1 MRAKMKKF
9 VEIGKFPCKKLP
21 GKEVCKKNR
30 KICGKKHKMLPLRHP
45 KIALFPKGAWATPG
59 GGASCG
65 GFTTSGGLAPVGG
78 MAGGTAGAVLSEE
91 GRPPGECHTETGTMY
106 GILPQPVGVAPSA
119 DHTKARMDTPKGV
132 GTCGSEGGVG
142 ALGLGAAGPARCR
155 PAAGEREVRTLALW
169 RLHTIAYQPP
179 GGGGRG
185 HFPPSKK
192 QQPVNHFFKNQST
205 SAHPT
210 QGGGS
215 HLSKMTPGPK
225 SVDIWPKLPKF
236 STFFGQPQPHPWKG
250 GV

>member
-119 DHTKARMDTPKGV
+119 DHHQQPTPKHAW
-132 GTCGSEGGVG
+132 TH
-142 ALGLGAAGPARCR
+142 LKGLGPVGRKGEWGRWDWAPLGRPVADPR
-155 PAAGEREVRTLALW
+155 PASGKS
-169 RLHTIAYQPP
+169 
-179 GGGGRG
+179 G
-185 HFPPSKK
+185 PS
-192 QQPVNHFFKNQST
+192 PC
-205 SAHPT
+205 
-210 QGGGS
+210 GGS
-215 HLSKMTPGPK
+215 IPLLTNPRGRWEGS
-225 SVDIWPKLPKF
+225 F
-236 STFFGQPQPHPWKG
+236 STFKKTTTSQSLF
-250 GV
+250 